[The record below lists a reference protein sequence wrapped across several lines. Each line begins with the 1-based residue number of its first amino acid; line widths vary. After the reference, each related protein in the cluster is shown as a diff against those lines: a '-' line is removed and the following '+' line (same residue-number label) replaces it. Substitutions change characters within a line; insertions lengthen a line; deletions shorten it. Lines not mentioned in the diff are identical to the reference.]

1 MFAKVATAISKAG
14 GDLGYVNIISADK
27 EKLIR
32 EVTVNARDDNH
43 EQHIISS
50 VDRLRGVRVLE
61 VADQT
66 FSVHQGGKISIQ
78 SKTPVHDSADL
89 ARVYTPGVARIC
101 NTIHVN
107 PLEAYKYTKKG
118 SAVAIIT
125 DGSAVLGLGNIG
137 AEASLPVMEG
147 KAMIFREFA
156 GINAYPIPLS
166 TQEPDRIVET
176 VKYLA
181 PGFGGIN
188 LEDIS
193 APRCFVIERRLQEAL
208 DIPVFHDDQH
218 GTAVVVLAG
227 LINAGRLL
235 KKDIRRSKLVVAGAG
250 AAGIATAIL
259 LHAYGIK
266 DIVVCDRAG
275 ALFKGRRKHMNYFKR
290 QVASMTNPR
299 RLKGTLAECM
309 KNSDVFV
316 GVSGPNIVSPE
327 DVQAMAENAIVFALA
342 NPDPEVAPEE
352 IHGLVRVLATGR
364 SDYPNQINNMLA
376 FPGIFRGLL
385 DSRAKT
391 VNCPLLIAAS
401 EAIAGTISKEEL
413 NEDYI
418 IPSLFD
424 PAVVKRVAEA
434 VSAAA
439 LKTHATAEADM

>member
-14 GDLGYVNIISADK
+14 GDLGYVNIVSTDK
-27 EKLIR
+27 GKLIR
-32 EVTVNARDDNH
+32 EVTVNARDDEH
-43 EQHIISS
+43 EQQIISA

-78 SKTPVHDSADL
+78 SKTSVHDSADL

-101 NTIHVN
+101 NTIHSN

-166 TQEPDRIVET
+166 TQHPDKIIET
-176 VKYLA
+176 VKYLS

-193 APRCFVIERRLQEAL
+193 APRCFVIERALQETL

-235 KKDIRRSKLVVAGAG
+235 KRDIRRCRVVIAGSG

-259 LHAYGIK
+259 LHAYRIK

-290 QVASMTNPR
+290 QIASITNPR
-299 RLKGTLAECM
+299 RLKGTLVECM
-309 KNSDVFV
+309 KDADVFV
-316 GVSGPNIVSPE
+316 GVSGPNIVPPE
-327 DVQAMAENAIVFALA
+327 DVQTMAEDAIVFALA

-352 IHGLVRVLATGR
+352 IQEKVRILATGR

-385 DSRAKT
+385 DSRARG
-391 VNCPLLIAAS
+391 VNCPVLIAAS
-401 EAIAGTISKEEL
+401 EAIAETIDQDEL

-418 IPSLFD
+418 VPSLFD
-424 PAVVKRVAEA
+424 PTVVKRVAEA
-434 VSAAA
+434 VSDAA
-439 LKTHATAEADM
+439 LKT